1 MAFAG
6 TAKPIKFSVCLSS
19 TLNSNLMIQ
28 VKDLSYTYPG
38 SDFPVLRNISFDIQE
53 GEIFGFLGPSGA
65 GKSTTQ
71 KVLNG
76 LLKGY
81 QGSASVNGTDLEKM
95 DRSFYEKIGVAFEFP
110 NLYLKLTALENL
122 KLFASFFNSAT
133 RDPRELLEMV
143 NLSAD
148 QDTRVS
154 AFSKGMKMRLNF
166 IRALLNQP
174 EILFL
179 DEPTAGLDPGN
190 ARIMKDI
197 ILDLKLQ
204 GVTIFLTTHHMDDAG
219 ELCNRLAFMVNGNL
233 PVIDSTAAL
242 KLKHGKKSIK
252 VEYIHNEEPLTQEY
266 SLNELSENQQFM
278 EIIRT
283 QKILTIHTQEA
294 SLEDIFIEVTGHQLK
309 Q

>member
-1 MAFAG
+1 MS
-6 TAKPIKFSVCLSS
+6 PMPSIS
-19 TLNSNLMIQ
+19 TKMIQ
-28 VKDLSYTYPG
+28 VRNLSYTYPG
-38 SDFPVLRNISFDIQE
+38 SKEPVLKEISFDIE
-53 GEIFGFLGPSGA
+53 RGEIFGFLGPSGA

-81 QGSASVNGTDLEKM
+81 KGSVEVNGTNLEHM

-122 KLFASFFNSAT
+122 QLFASFFKSVT
-133 RDPRELLEMV
+133 RDPEELLALV
-143 NLSAD
+143 GLSGD
-148 QDTRVS
+148 RDTRVS

-166 IRALLNQP
+166 IRSLLNRP

-197 ILDLKLQ
+197 ILDLQ
-204 GVTIFLTTHHMDDAG
+204 QEGVTIFLTTHHMDDAG
-219 ELCNRLAFMVNGNL
+219 ELCKRLAFMVEGSL
-233 PVIDSTAAL
+233 PVIDSTSDL
-242 KLKHGKKSIK
+242 KLKHGEKKLR
-252 VEYIHNEEPLTQEY
+252 VTYTEEDNSQSAEFPMEG
-266 SLNELSENQQFM
+266 LSSNKLFQA
-278 EIIRT
+278 
-283 QKILTIHTQEA
+283 ILKSDEVQTIHTMEA
-294 SLEDIFIEVTGHQLK
+294 SLEDIFIRVTGQQLK

>member
-1 MAFAG
+1 
-6 TAKPIKFSVCLSS
+6 
-19 TLNSNLMIQ
+19 MIQ
-28 VKDLSYTYPG
+28 VKNLSYTYPG
-38 SDFPVLRNISFDIQE
+38 SSEPVLKNITFDIQQ

-76 LLKGY
+76 LLRGFA
-81 QGSASVNGTDLEKM
+81 GSVMVNGTDLGKM

-122 KLFASFFNSAT
+122 RLFASFFNSPT
-133 RDPRELLEMV
+133 RNPLELLEMV
-143 NLSAD
+143 NLSGD

-166 IRALLNQP
+166 IRALLNHP

-197 ILDLKLQ
+197 ILELQNQ
-204 GVTIFLTTHHMDDAG
+204 GVTTFLTTHHMDDAG
-219 ELCNRLAFMVNGNL
+219 ELCNRLAFMVKGSL
-233 PVIDSTAAL
+233 PVIDSTKAL
-242 KLKHGKKSIK
+242 KLKHGKKSVK
-252 VEYIHNEEPLTQEY
+252 VEYLRNGEAITQDF
-266 SLNELSENQQFM
+266 SLNELSDNQDFISIIKEM
-278 EIIRT
+278 E
-283 QKILTIHTQEA
+283 ILTIHTQEA
-294 SLEDIFIEVTGHQLK
+294 SLEEIFIEVTGHQLK

>member
-1 MAFAG
+1 
-6 TAKPIKFSVCLSS
+6 
-19 TLNSNLMIQ
+19 MIR
-28 VKDLSYTYPG
+28 VENLSYTYPG
-38 SDFPVLRNISFDIQE
+38 ADKQVLKGFSFNIQQ

-76 LLKGY
+76 LLKGF
-81 QGSASVNGTDLEKM
+81 GGTVNINGTDLSRME
-95 DRSFYEKIGVAFEFP
+95 RSFYEKIGVAFEFP

-122 KLFASFFNSAT
+122 QLFASFFKSET
-133 RDPRELLEMV
+133 RDPEALLEMV
-143 NLSAD
+143 QLQGD
-148 QDTRVS
+148 RDTKVE

-197 ILDLKLQ
+197 ILDLKQQ

-219 ELCNRLAFMVNGNL
+219 ELCNRLAFMVEGTL
-233 PVIDSTAAL
+233 PVIDSTQEL
-242 KLKHGKKSIK
+242 RLQHGKKTVR
-252 VEYIHNEEPLTQEY
+252 VEYREKGEARSAEFPIDH
-266 SLNELSENQQFM
+266 LSANAEFADILKNR
-278 EIIRT
+278 E
-283 QKILTIHTQEA
+283 ILTIHTQEA
-294 SLEDIFIEVTGHQLK
+294 SLEDIFIKVTGKQLK

>member
-1 MAFAG
+1 MSP
-6 TAKPIKFSVCLSS
+6 TPSIS
-19 TLNSNLMIQ
+19 TKMMIQ
-28 VKDLSYTYPG
+28 VQNLSYTYPG
-38 SDFPVLRNISFDIQE
+38 SREPVLKDISFDIEQ

-81 QGSASVNGTDLEKM
+81 KGSVEVNGTNLEHM

-122 KLFASFFNSAT
+122 QLFASLFKSAT
-133 RDPRELLEMV
+133 RDPEELLALV
-143 NLSAD
+143 GLSGD
-148 QDTRVS
+148 RDTRVS

-166 IRALLNQP
+166 IRSLLNRP

-197 ILDLKLQ
+197 ILDLQ
-204 GVTIFLTTHHMDDAG
+204 QEGVTIFLTTHHMDDAG
-219 ELCNRLAFMVNGNL
+219 ELCKRLAFMVEGSL
-233 PVIDSTAAL
+233 PVIDSTSAL
-242 KLKHGKKSIK
+242 KLRHGEKKLRVTYTEGDDSLSGEFPMEGLANNK
-252 VEYIHNEEPLTQEY
+252 LFQEILK
-266 SLNELSENQQFM
+266 SREV
-278 EIIRT
+278 
-283 QKILTIHTQEA
+283 LTIHTLEA
-294 SLEDIFIEVTGHQLK
+294 SLEDIFIQVTGQQLK

>member
-1 MAFAG
+1 
-6 TAKPIKFSVCLSS
+6 
-19 TLNSNLMIQ
+19 MIEVQ
-28 VKDLSYTYPG
+28 NLSYTYPG
-38 SDFPVLRNISFDIQE
+38 SKEPVLKEISFDIQQ

-81 QGSASVNGTDLEKM
+81 QGSVQVNGTHLEKM

-110 NLYLKLTALENL
+110 NLYLKLTAFENL
-122 KLFASFFNSAT
+122 QLFASFFKSAT
-133 RDPRELLEMV
+133 RDPEELLALV
-143 NLSAD
+143 GLSED
-148 QDTRVS
+148 RDTRVS

-166 IRALLNQP
+166 VRSLLNRP

-197 ILDLKLQ
+197 ILDLQ
-204 GVTIFLTTHHMDDAG
+204 REGVTIFLTTHHMDDAG
-219 ELCNRLAFMVNGNL
+219 ELCKRLAFMVEGTL
-233 PVIDSTAAL
+233 PVIDSTSAL
-242 KLKHGKKSIK
+242 KLKHGEKKVRVS
-252 VEYIHNEEPLTQEY
+252 YNEGDDTLIGEFPMQGLAK
-266 SLNELSENQQFM
+266 NQQFQ
-278 EIIRT
+278 EILQSREV
-283 QKILTIHTQEA
+283 LTIHTMEA
-294 SLEDIFIEVTGHQLK
+294 SLEDIFIRVTGQQLK

>member
-1 MAFAG
+1 
-6 TAKPIKFSVCLSS
+6 
-19 TLNSNLMIQ
+19 MIQ
-28 VKDLSYTYPG
+28 VRNLTYSYPG
-38 SDFPVLRNISFDIQE
+38 SAKPVLKDISFDIQR

-76 LLKGY
+76 LLIGY
-81 QGSASVNGTDLEKM
+81 QGSVEVNGTNLEQM

-122 KLFASFFNSAT
+122 QLISSFFRSVT
-133 RDPRELLEMV
+133 RDPDELLEMV
-143 NLSAD
+143 GLSED
-148 QDTRVS
+148 RNTLVS

-166 IRALLNQP
+166 IRSLLNQP
-174 EILFL
+174 DILFL

-197 ILDLKLQ
+197 MLELQKQ

-219 ELCNRLAFMVNGNL
+219 ELCNRLAFMVEGTL
-233 PVIDSTAAL
+233 PVIDSTSAL
-242 KLKHGKKSIK
+242 KLRHGEKMVRVQYTEGGVSLTG
-252 VEYIHNEEPLTQEY
+252 EFPLQ
-266 SLNELSENQQFM
+266 SLGDNQKFQK
-278 EIIRT
+278 IIQTRE
-283 QKILTIHTQEA
+283 ILTIHTMEA
-294 SLEDIFIEVTGHQLK
+294 SLEEIFIRVTGQQLK

>member
-1 MAFAG
+1 
-6 TAKPIKFSVCLSS
+6 
-19 TLNSNLMIQ
+19 MIQ
-28 VKDLSYTYPG
+28 VRNLSYTYPG
-38 SDFPVLRNISFDIQE
+38 SKEPVLKDISFDIEQ

-76 LLKGY
+76 LLRGY
-81 QGSASVNGTDLEKM
+81 EGLVEVNGTKLKLM
-95 DRSFYEKIGVAFEFP
+95 NRSFYEKIGVAFEFP

-122 KLFASFFNSAT
+122 QLFASFFKSVT
-133 RDPRELLEMV
+133 RDPEELLAMV
-143 NLSAD
+143 GLTGD
-148 QDTRVS
+148 RDTRVS

-166 IRALLNQP
+166 IRSLLNQP

-197 ILDLKLQ
+197 ILDLQQK

-219 ELCNRLAFMVNGNL
+219 ELCNRLAFMVEGTL
-233 PVIDSTAAL
+233 PVIDSTSAL
-242 KLKHGKKSIK
+242 KLRHGEKKVRLSYTEGEDSLTGEFPMQGLANNKHF
-252 VEYIHNEEPLTQEY
+252 QEI
-266 SLNELSENQQFM
+266 LQTREV
-278 EIIRT
+278 
-283 QKILTIHTQEA
+283 LTIHTMEA
-294 SLEDIFIEVTGHQLK
+294 SLEDIFIRITGKQLK

>member
-1 MAFAG
+1 
-6 TAKPIKFSVCLSS
+6 
-19 TLNSNLMIQ
+19 MIQ
-28 VKDLSYTYPG
+28 VRNLTYSYPG
-38 SDFPVLRNISFDIQE
+38 SDKPVLKDISFEIKE

-81 QGSASVNGTDLEKM
+81 RGSVEVNGTNLEKM

-122 KLFASFFNSAT
+122 QLFASFFKSAT
-133 RDPRELLEMV
+133 RDPEELLALV
-143 NLSAD
+143 GLSED
-148 QDTRVS
+148 RDTRVS

-166 IRALLNQP
+166 IRSLLNRP
-174 EILFL
+174 EVLFL

-197 ILDLKLQ
+197 ILDLQQQ

-219 ELCNRLAFMVNGNL
+219 ELCQRLAFMVEGTL
-233 PVIDSTAAL
+233 PVIDSTSAL
-242 KLKHGKKSIK
+242 KLRHGEKKVRVSYT
-252 VEYIHNEEPLTQEY
+252 EDEESLTREFPMQGLANDQLFQEI
-266 SLNELSENQQFM
+266 LKTREV
-278 EIIRT
+278 
-283 QKILTIHTQEA
+283 LTIHTMEA
-294 SLEDIFIEVTGHQLK
+294 SLEEIFIQVTGQQLK

>member
-1 MAFAG
+1 
-6 TAKPIKFSVCLSS
+6 
-19 TLNSNLMIQ
+19 MIQ

-38 SDFPVLRNISFDIQE
+38 SNFPVLRNISFDIQQ
-53 GEIFGFLGPSGA
+53 GEIYGFLGPSGA

-81 QGSASVNGTDLEKM
+81 QGSVIVNGWDLKKM

-133 RDPRELLEMV
+133 RDPLEMLEMV

-166 IRALLNQP
+166 IRALLNHP

-197 ILDLKLQ
+197 ILDLKQQ

-219 ELCNRLAFMVNGNL
+219 ELCNRLAFMVNGSL

-242 KLKHGKKSIK
+242 KLKHGKKSLK
-252 VEYIHNEEPLTQEY
+252 VEYLKNEESLTQEF
-266 SLNELSENQQFM
+266 SLNELSDNQKFM

-294 SLEDIFIEVTGHQLK
+294 SLEDIFIEVTGQQLK